1 MSSCSALPLPAT
13 PKTPIKVNGVVI
25 SRAMISRE
33 AQNHPAPTPVAA
45 WKAAALALVLRE
57 ALSQEVVRL
66 GIEAEPAA
74 DGAGRRETESEARMR
89 ALVEREVAVPEPT
102 ETECRRYY
110 ERNPARFKAPDI
122 YEAAHILFAARRDD
136 AAAYEVARGQARAAI
151 AELAA
156 EPGLFDGIARRRSA
170 CPSGQVGGN
179 LGQIVTG
186 QTTPEFEAALV
197 AMRAGSISAEPVET
211 RYGVHVIRLDR
222 KVEGCVLPYE
232 LMQERIATYLGE
244 AVRHRAQAQYVAR
257 LLAEARIEGIEL
269 PSPGEL
275 NVH

>member
-1 MSSCSALPLPAT
+1 MSSCSVSPLPAT

-33 AQNHPAPTPVAA
+33 VQNHPASTPAAA
-45 WKAAALALVLRE
+45 WKAATLALVLRE
-57 ALSQEVVRL
+57 ALSQQVARL
-66 GIEAEPAA
+66 GIEAEPASDA
-74 DGAGRRETESEARMR
+74 AGRRETESEARMR
-89 ALVEREVAVPEPT
+89 ALVEREIVVPEPIDA
-102 ETECRRYY
+102 ECRRYY
-110 ERNPARFKAPDI
+110 ERNPARFRSPDI

-136 AAAYEVARGQARAAI
+136 AEAYEAARAQARAAI
-151 AELAA
+151 AELSAA
-156 EPGLFDGIARRRSA
+156 PLLFAGIARLRSA
-170 CPSGQVGGN
+170 CPSGRVDGN

-197 AMRAGSISAEPVET
+197 AMSPGTISAEPVET

-222 KVEGCVLPYE
+222 KIEGRMLPYE
-232 LMQERIATYLGE
+232 LMQERIATYLAE
-244 AVRHRAQAQYVAR
+244 AVRRRAQAQYVAR